1 LKIYPG
7 DASGEAPPVPIPNTE
22 VKLSSAED
30 TRGATS
36 WENRSSP
43 GYFTFNRVALTVL
56 DGGGLVMLG
65 PVDRVCPLLGLAG
78 ERGVTIDGVDAAH
91 RCFAEDPPTPL
102 ERGLQAQ
109 LCLTAGHTRCERYL
123 AFASRTGAATPGTAR
138 IGDGFVT
145 TRLLLAPQPAW
156 RGMAG
161 RARTARATPWV
172 VVGAGVAAL
181 GVASVAIAG
190 PLLEDPGNEA
200 ARTSATPT
208 ASATPMPTPIAT
220 PTARPTP
227 SPSPSPSSTPV
238 PETPAPTPAPT
249 PVVTPAPQQTYTVQE
264 GDTLAAIAQQFG
276 TSVEAL
282 QQANGIDDPDEI
294 IVGQVLVIP

>member
-1 LKIYPG
+1 
-7 DASGEAPPVPIPNTE
+7 
-22 VKLSSAED
+22 
-30 TRGATS
+30 
-36 WENRSSP
+36 
-43 GYFTFNRVALTVL
+43 
-56 DGGGLVMLG
+56 MLG

-123 AFASRTGAATPGTAR
+123 AFASRTGAAMPGTAR

-181 GVASVAIAG
+181 GLASAALAG
-190 PLLEDPGNEA
+190 PLLEDPANEA
-200 ARTSATPT
+200 ATTLATPRASATPT
-208 ASATPMPTPIAT
+208 LA
-220 PTARPTP
+220 PTAPPTASPTP
-227 SPSPSPSSTPV
+227 SPSHSPTPV
-238 PETPAPTPAPT
+238 PVTPAPTPAPT
-249 PVVTPAPQQTYTVQE
+249 PVVTPAPQQTYTVAE
-264 GDTLAAIAQQFG
+264 GDTLAAIADQFG
-276 TSVEAL
+276 TSVSAL

-294 IVGQVLVIP
+294 FVGQVLVIP